1 MARAEILIVEDH
13 PTMRGALRLILESEG
28 LDVEEAS
35 DGARALVA
43 IRDAPPDVVFLDL
56 NIPGTSGADVLAE
69 LKGDE
74 ATSGIRVIIITA
86 TGEEG
91 REFVLS
97 LGADEYFTK
106 PFPPTELL
114 RTVERVLEGPP
125 EPSSA
130 GS

>member
-1 MARAEILIVEDH
+1 M
-13 PTMRGALRLILESEG
+13 RLILENAG
-28 LDVEEAS
+28 FDTREAS
-35 DGARALVA
+35 DGKTALSMV
-43 IRDAPPDVVFLDL
+43 RERTPDIMFLDL

-69 LKGDE
+69 LKGHD
-74 ATSGIRVIIITA
+74 ATRDIRVIIITA

-125 EPSSA
+125 ETSPA

>member
-13 PTMRGALRLILESEG
+13 PTMREAMRLILETAG
-28 LDVEEAS
+28 FDTREAS
-35 DGARALVA
+35 DGRTARSIA
-43 IRDAPPDVVFLDL
+43 RERPPDIMFLDL

-74 ATSGIRVIIITA
+74 ATRDVRVIIITA

-91 REFVLS
+91 REFMLS
-97 LGADEYFTK
+97 LGADDYFSK

-114 RTVERVLEGPP
+114 RTVERVLEGPSETTP
-125 EPSSA
+125 AES
-130 GS
+130 